1 VEWISTL
8 CGHGLDPLFDAA
20 TRAGIRL
27 IDTRNEHRLRSWRSG
42 FARLTG
48 KPGVCASSS
57 GVAVANAL
65 TGVLNAWFDQAPMLY
80 VSGCANVATLGQ
92 GCFQDSIKPLSS
104 VQPPKYSELIDSP
117 KDVLAKLDLCL
128 VVCY

>member
-27 IDTRNEHRLRSWRSG
+27 IDTRNEQSAAFLAEC

-65 TGVLNAWFDQAPMLY
+65 TGV
-80 VSGCANVATLGQ
+80 
-92 GCFQDSIKPLSS
+92 
-104 VQPPKYSELIDSP
+104 
-117 KDVLAKLDLCL
+117 
-128 VVCY
+128 